1 MQNNYNWITYFIL
14 VGFLSAIFLTPVMA
28 QDQDSAMDSK
38 ADYSND
44 ELKSFIIAN
53 VGIYQLQQQ
62 ITAQMPNMESEQQ
75 KEELMQSAN
84 QQMDQVLSEV
94 GLTADEYNAMGQA
107 IQSDVQLQ
115 EKVKSVASDLS
126 QQELQQQQ
134 EQQEQQEQQ

>member
-75 KEELMQSAN
+75 KEELMQAAN
-84 QQMDQVLSEV
+84 QQMDQVLNEV

-115 EKVKSVASDLS
+115 EKVRSVASDLS
-126 QQELQQQQ
+126 QQEQQKQQ
-134 EQQEQQEQQ
+134 EQQ

>member
-1 MQNNYNWITYFIL
+1 MQNNYNWIKYFIL

-38 ADYSND
+38 ANYSND

-53 VGIYQLQQQ
+53 VGIYQLQQH

-75 KEELMQSAN
+75 KEELMQTAN

-115 EKVKSVASDLS
+115 EKVRSVASDLS
-126 QQELQQQQ
+126 QQELQ
-134 EQQEQQEQQ
+134 EQQ

>member
-1 MQNNYNWITYFIL
+1 MQNIYNWSKYFIL
-14 VGFLSAIFLTPVMA
+14 VGFLSAICLTPAMA
-28 QDQDSAMDSK
+28 QDQNSAMDSK

-75 KEELMQSAN
+75 KEELMQAAN
-84 QQMDQVLSEV
+84 QQMEQVLNEV

-107 IQSDVQLQ
+107 IQSDAQLQ
-115 EKVKSVASDLS
+115 EKVRSVATDLS
-126 QQELQQQQ
+126 QQEQQQ
-134 EQQEQQEQQ
+134 

>member
-1 MQNNYNWITYFIL
+1 MQNNYNWIKYFIL

-62 ITAQMPNMESEQQ
+62 ITAQMPNMESEQE
-75 KEELMQSAN
+75 KEELMQAAN

-107 IQSDVQLQ
+107 IQSDAQLQ

-126 QQELQQQQ
+126 QQEQQ
-134 EQQEQQEQQ
+134 EQQEQQ